1 MIRTKSLSLHDQI
14 LADIKG
20 NILNGSWAPGL
31 RIPFEMELA
40 DSYGVSRA
48 TMNKVL
54 TQLTQAGFLERRR
67 KLGTVVCRPR
77 IQSAVLE
84 ITDIEKQITGLG
96 LAYSYALLT
105 RRLVKDELSLSCLHF
120 ADTIPFCAEERVI
133 QLKTVPE
140 AALVDFAQ
148 TPPGT
153 WLLAHMPWSTARHVI
168 SALNASSAL
177 AKKLNIKLGAAC
189 LAIERTTELNGQT
202 LTHAHIIYP
211 GDKYQMVA
219 QFSPHLE
226 G

>member
-1 MIRTKSLSLHDQI
+1 MIRTKSSSLHDQI
-14 LADIKG
+14 LSDIKG
-20 NILNGSWAPGL
+20 KIVSGAWAPGL

-40 DSYGVSRA
+40 HTYGVSRA

-67 KLGTVVCRPR
+67 KLGTLVCLPR
-77 IQSAVLE
+77 VQSAVLE

-96 LAYSYALLT
+96 LAYSYALLAQSISD
-105 RRLVKDELSLSCLHF
+105 DELTLTCLHF
-120 ADTIPFCAEERVI
+120 ADGIPFCAEERVI
-133 QLKTVPE
+133 QLQAVPE
-140 AALVDFAQ
+140 AATANFAQ

-168 SALNASSAL
+168 RAVNASASL
-177 AKKLNIKLGAAC
+177 AKKLNIKSGAAC
-189 LAIERTTELNGQT
+189 LLIDRTTELNGIS
-202 LTHAHIIYP
+202 LTRAQIIYP

-219 QFSPHLE
+219 QFSPHRE

>member
-1 MIRTKSLSLHDQI
+1 MIRTKNSSLHDQI
-14 LADIKG
+14 LSDIKG
-20 NILNGSWAPGL
+20 KILTGAWAPGL

-40 DSYGVSRA
+40 NSYGVSRA

-54 TQLTQAGFLERRR
+54 TQLSQAGFLERRR
-67 KLGTVVCRPR
+67 KLGTVVCHPR

-96 LAYSYALLT
+96 LGYSYVLLT
-105 RRLVKDELSLSCLHF
+105 RRLVKDELSLSCLHY
-120 ADTIPFCAEERVI
+120 ADNIPFCAEERFI
-133 QLKTVPE
+133 HLNAVPK
-140 AALVDFAQ
+140 AALVDFAE

-168 SALNASSAL
+168 SALNASPAL
-177 AKKLNIKLGAAC
+177 SKKLKIKLGAAC
-189 LAIERTTELNGQT
+189 LAIERTTEFNGQT
-202 LTHAHIIYP
+202 LTYAHFIYP
-211 GDKYQMVA
+211 GEKYQMVA